1 MPCGANF
8 KYVCKYKN
16 LLDAE
21 QSHIDEFKDNFV
33 DRYKAYEIAVNNV
46 LTQRDPAIKFSNV
59 VNSNYNIYHNIML
72 DLEALKNEISKS
84 MQENSSLMDQM
95 DSSINK
101 SKKFLG
107 GVSEKMNSLSDRASG
122 SHQSYKNELGMYRR
136 DAFSIL
142 AFLCA
147 GGGIYYSAYLV
158 FADNL

>member
-1 MPCGANF
+1 
-8 KYVCKYKN
+8 VCEYKN

-21 QSHIDEFKDNFV
+21 QSRIDEFKDNFV
-33 DRYKAYEIAVNNV
+33 DRYKAYEIAVN
-46 LTQRDPAIKFSNV
+46 LAITPERDTAPKSFSNV
-59 VNSNYNIYHNIML
+59 VNSNYNIYLNIML
-72 DLEALKNEISKS
+72 DLEALKNTISKS